1 MQRAPHLVLIGG
13 GHAHA
18 QVLLDAPPCQITLIT
33 PFALAPYS
41 GMIPGWIAGH
51 FKWEECCVDFAH
63 LCQLAGARLHLTEVA
78 SLDAQQ
84 QRIRL
89 QDGTEIDYDLLS
101 INIGSTLM
109 PKSDGSLPLMPMRP
123 LASLR
128 DNWQTLQ
135 QRIASLP
142 AGSRWQM
149 LMVGGGPAGIEC
161 ILSAQYR
168 LQQLAPHVQI
178 EWSLITRGA
187 EILPGMAASSIKR
200 VLAILRQRQIRLIH
214 GFAASHVKDGHLQ
227 AQDGS
232 KIAANAVLWATGAQ
246 AHGWP
251 AQSSLAV
258 DEKGFIRIDT
268 QLRSMSHPNV
278 FAVGDCCSWGH
289 AKKEQPGRVT
299 LPGLPK
305 AGVFAVRM
313 GPILSHNLQQTLRHA
328 AQNGVLAAAP
338 AVPAQA
344 PQTPLQT
351 PTPPASAQ
359 APAPQPGIQVPAPQP
374 TLQDYRPQ
382 RHYLVIIGM
391 GDAQALAN
399 RGVFSWYAA
408 WVWRWKNRIDRGFL
422 ARFKRADA
430 ADGADG
436 ADGAGRS

>member
-18 QVLLDAPPCQITLIT
+18 QVLLDWRNWQAQHGSSHANTPAPQISLIT
-33 PFALAPYS
+33 PFELAPYS

-51 FKWEECCVDFAH
+51 FDWEECCVNFAH
-63 LCQLAGARLHLTEVA
+63 LCKIAGARLHLGEVA

-101 INIGSTLM
+101 INIGSTLK
-109 PKSDGSLPLMPMRP
+109 PESDGSLPLTPMRP
-123 LASLR
+123 LASLHE
-128 DNWQTLQ
+128 NWQTLQ
-135 QRIASLP
+135 QQIASLP

-168 LQQLAPHVQI
+168 LQQLAPQVQI
-178 EWSLITRGA
+178 EWSLITRGTQ
-187 EILPGMAASSIKR
+187 ILPGMAASCIKR
-200 VLAILRQRQIRLIH
+200 MLAVLRQRQIRLIH
-214 GFAASHVKDGHLQ
+214 GFAASHVKDGHLH
-227 AQDGS
+227 ASDGS

-258 DEKGFIRIDT
+258 DAKGFVLIDA
-268 QLRSMSHPNV
+268 QLRSLSHPNV
-278 FAVGDCCSWGH
+278 FAVGDCCSWGQDNNQ
-289 AKKEQPGRVT
+289 QPGHKP

-313 GPILSHNLQQTLRHA
+313 GPVLSHNLQQVLR
-328 AQNGVLAAAP
+328 
-338 AVPAQA
+338 QA
-344 PQTPLQT
+344 PHPGLQ
-351 PTPPASAQ
+351 S
-359 APAPQPGIQVPAPQP
+359 
-374 TLQDYRPQ
+374 YRPQ
-382 RHYLVIIGM
+382 RHYLVIIGT

-399 RGVFSWYAA
+399 RGRFSWQAA
-408 WVWRWKNRIDRGFL
+408 WIWRWKNRIDRGFL
-422 ARFKRADA
+422 ARFKRPMP
-430 ADGADG
+430 
-436 ADGAGRS
+436 RR